1 MGKWTERA
9 FAAVLALGG
18 LLIVI
23 ALVGGIIPLSIETW
37 RHVLGSCQ

>member
-1 MGKWTERA
+1 MNKWVDRVFVA
-9 FAAVLALGG
+9 FFALGG

-23 ALVGGIIPLSIETW
+23 ALVGGVIPLSIETW